1 MPVVS
6 PAVEVFKRAAA
17 AAASNSS
24 LPSHTASEPVQVVCA
39 FPVSGQYGPGSRV
52 LYYTLVA
59 ACVLARRQPW
69 IRDACLA
76 AALLFPAVAAIHG
89 IVLAALHKEDVVD
102 MDIYGA
108 FQLCAIGILTAP
120 PSVRLSKTYW
130 SRVQGR
136 NIIFVWIV
144 LILAGMLAFAR
155 IYGLV
160 LTGIGLLG
168 LTIEFYR
175 ATSMPCP
182 GLLQHDPFP
191 WGVDNAC
198 GLRCSVERGPHSP
211 MRSGAAKDIYVIPTP
226 SRITFGMGM
235 LFAAACCVPAA
246 LALISIYNKIVETN
260 RKKRKRR
267 LQAMD
272 QTREV
277 SPERID
283 RTNKIIRGL
292 LRVIEIP
299 VFGGAVLALV
309 VLGEL
314 NFWSTPVN
322 YMTERIGAVGQWAP
336 IAGTCEFSIRCT

>member
-1 MPVVS
+1 
-6 PAVEVFKRAAA
+6 
-17 AAASNSS
+17 
-24 LPSHTASEPVQVVCA
+24 
-39 FPVSGQYGPGSRV
+39 
-52 LYYTLVA
+52 
-59 ACVLARRQPW
+59 
-69 IRDACLA
+69 
-76 AALLFPAVAAIHG
+76 
-89 IVLAALHKEDVVD
+89 
-102 MDIYGA
+102 
-108 FQLCAIGILTAP
+108 
-120 PSVRLSKTYW
+120 
-130 SRVQGR
+130 
-136 NIIFVWIV
+136 
-144 LILAGMLAFAR
+144 
-155 IYGLV
+155 
-160 LTGIGLLG
+160 
-168 LTIEFYR
+168 
-175 ATSMPCP
+175 
-182 GLLQHDPFP
+182 
-191 WGVDNAC
+191 
-198 GLRCSVERGPHSP
+198 
-211 MRSGAAKDIYVIPTP
+211 
-226 SRITFGMGM
+226 M